1 MKAKKLLYGFW
12 RYLLILAV
20 FLFAMLDNLRKG
32 KEYGGL
38 FSYFAENFGG
48 VAVKGRIEF
57 LDLLFSIV
65 PCLIILYLFSHV
77 MEDDFKINCVYVF
90 TRLGKK
96 STWLNRKTGELFL
109 KILTAYLLL
118 FFLSFLLGVGS
129 GLRLSV
135 PSLPLAGAYLS
146 LLFCSVG
153 TLFVFSYFQNVLS
166 LRCGGARSFLYSIIF
181 YTGSLAGAF
190 ALYGKGEAA
199 AFFLPLFPASNQMY
213 LWHEE
218 STLFV
223 GAAGQNPPHGFRMIH
238 SVIVLSV
245 CFAAVYF
252 VAHCRLKKK
261 DTMELMKEE

>member
-1 MKAKKLLYGFW
+1 MRAGKLLYGFW
-12 RYLLILAV
+12 RYLLILTM
-20 FLFAMLDNLRKG
+20 FLFAMLDNLHW
-32 KEYGGL
+32 KEEYDGL
-38 FSYFAENFGG
+38 FPYFARNFGG
-48 VAVKGRIEF
+48 VAVKGRVDL

-65 PCLIILYLFSHV
+65 PCVIVLYLFSHV
-77 MEDDFKINCVYVF
+77 IADDFKINCVYVF

-109 KILTAYLLL
+109 RILTVYLLL
-118 FFLSFLLGVGS
+118 FFLSFLLGAGS
-129 GLRLSV
+129 GLRLSA

-146 LLFCSVG
+146 LLFCNVG

-166 LRCGGARSFLYSIIF
+166 LRCGEARSFLYTMIL

-190 ALYGKGEAA
+190 ALYGKGETA

-213 LWHEE
+213 LWHKE

-223 GAAGQNPPHGFRMIH
+223 GAAGQSSLHVFRLFH
-238 SVIVLSV
+238 SVIVLGA

-252 VAHCRLKKK
+252 VARRWLKKQ
-261 DTMELMKEE
+261 DTVELMKEA